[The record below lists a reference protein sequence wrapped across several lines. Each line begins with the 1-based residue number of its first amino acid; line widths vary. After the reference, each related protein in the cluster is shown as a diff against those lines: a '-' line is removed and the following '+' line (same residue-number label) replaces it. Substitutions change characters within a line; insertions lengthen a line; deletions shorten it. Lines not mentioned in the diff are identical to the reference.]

1 MIIYKVVN
9 KINGKWYIGKDAGN
23 NAYYLGSG
31 KILKNAIN
39 KYGKENFEK
48 IILEHCTDKTHLSE
62 REKYWITET
71 NAPSDPMSYN
81 LASGGEGG
89 DLSRFIDYESR
100 KIPNNNF
107 KQAHAWFNRLTDD
120 EKKEWHAKQ
129 GANRTKGWYVSR
141 LDDPT
146 EIYIQNISKWCE
158 EHSIDKSMPTTL
170 NNPKSHLFQKQ
181 TKGWRI
187 RRSDMAAL
195 PPYENLRGKV
205 IIPNGCKGRSWKL
218 VDGIRVWYDK

>member
-23 NAYYLGSG
+23 HAYYLGSG

-48 IILEHCTDKTHLSE
+48 IILEYCNDKTHLAE
-62 REKYWITET
+62 REKHWIAES
-71 NAPSDPMSYN
+71 NATTDPMSYN

-89 DLSRFIDYESR
+89 DLSKFIPYDKIDYSNYKMKGARDWWNSLTEEE
-100 KIPNNNF
+100 
-107 KQAHAWFNRLTDD
+107 KQAEQDRRHHNTC
-120 EKKEWHAKQ
+120 
-129 GANRTKGWYVSR
+129 KGWYVSKV
-141 LDDPT
+141 DDPT
-146 EIYIQNISKWCE
+146 ETYVHSISKWCE
-158 EHSIDKSMPTTL
+158 EHNIDKSMPTAL

-187 RRSDMAAL
+187 RRSNMPAL
-195 PPYENLRGKV
+195 LPYENRRHIPTDNKCRGK
-205 IIPNGCKGRSWKL
+205 GWKL
-218 VDGIRVWYDK
+218 VDGKRVWYDK